1 MAPGALVAVGEV
13 LRPWGLRGELR
24 VRPLTDRPAERFQR
38 LRRCVLWEPEV
49 DRREDVQIADCRFD
63 GDELFVRMEG
73 VSSPEEAKRFS
84 GRFLAVAQE
93 DALPAPEGHFYPWEM
108 TGAVVETR
116 EGRRVGEFVGVEDH
130 AAQPLWIVAH
140 EGRELLVPA
149 VPEIVVDVNVKER
162 RIVIDPPE
170 GLLDL

>member
-1 MAPGALVAVGEV
+1 
-13 LRPWGLRGELR
+13 

-116 EGRRVGEFVGVEDH
+116 EGQRVGEFVGVEDH

>member
-1 MAPGALVAVGEV
+1 M
-13 LRPWGLRGELR
+13 
-24 VRPLTDRPAERFQR
+24 RPLTDRPAERFER

-49 DRREDVQIADCRFD
+49 DRREDVEIAGCRFD

-84 GRFLAVAQE
+84 GCFLAVAQE

-116 EGRRVGEFVGVEDH
+116 EGRRIGEFVGVEDH

>member
-1 MAPGALVAVGEV
+1 M
-13 LRPWGLRGELR
+13 
-24 VRPLTDRPAERFQR
+24 RPLTDRPAERFER

-49 DRREDVQIADCRFD
+49 DRREDVEIAGCRFD

-84 GRFLAVAQE
+84 GRLLAVAQE

-116 EGRRVGEFVGVEDH
+116 EGRRIGEFVGVEDH
-130 AAQPLWIVAH
+130 AAQALWIVAH

>member
-1 MAPGALVAVGEV
+1 M
-13 LRPWGLRGELR
+13 
-24 VRPLTDRPAERFQR
+24 RPLTDRPAERFER

-49 DRREDVQIADCRFD
+49 DRREDVEIAGCRFD
-63 GDELFVRMEG
+63 GDLLFVRMEG

-84 GRFLAVAQE
+84 GRLLAVAQE

-116 EGRRVGEFVGVEDH
+116 EGRRIGEFVGVEDH

>member
-1 MAPGALVAVGEV
+1 
-13 LRPWGLRGELR
+13 
-24 VRPLTDRPAERFQR
+24 
-38 LRRCVLWEPEV
+38 
-49 DRREDVQIADCRFD
+49 VQIAGCRFD

-84 GRFLAVAQE
+84 GRLLAVAQE

-149 VPEIVVDVNVKER
+149 VPEIVVDVSVKER

>member
-1 MAPGALVAVGEV
+1 
-13 LRPWGLRGELR
+13 
-24 VRPLTDRPAERFQR
+24 
-38 LRRCVLWEPEV
+38 
-49 DRREDVQIADCRFD
+49 
-63 GDELFVRMEG
+63 
-73 VSSPEEAKRFS
+73 
-84 GRFLAVAQE
+84 VAQE

-108 TGAVVETR
+108 AGATVETR
-116 EGRRVGEFVGVEDH
+116 EGERIGEFVGVEDH
-130 AAQPLWIVAH
+130 AAQPLWIVAR

>member
-1 MAPGALVAVGEV
+1 M
-13 LRPWGLRGELR
+13 
-24 VRPLTDRPAERFQR
+24 RPLTDRPAERFER

-49 DRREDVQIADCRFD
+49 DRREDVEIAGCRFD

-84 GRFLAVAQE
+84 GCLLAVGQE

-116 EGRRVGEFVGVEDH
+116 EGRRIGEFVGVEDH